1 MEWAVE
7 KEWIATNGVGGYA
20 AGTVSGC
27 NTRRYHALLVAN
39 VPGYGRMVMLPFL
52 REEVI
57 AGDQH
62 FRAGGQE
69 FPDGTIN
76 LDGLK
81 YLRAF
86 RLVGLIPEW
95 EFQAGDLRLRRRV
108 VLVHGEN
115 TVVVTYEHLGGIPVL
130 IRLRPFPHFRP
141 HDEKLSDVVDVPS
154 VWLKRDRVE
163 VHSGDAAHALR
174 FRLHY
179 THCDTPFVGITERLS
194 LLYRLERDRGYE
206 YTEQLVSPGYFES
219 TLAEGESLALV
230 ATTEGWASADRD
242 PLAAFELEQ
251 TREERL
257 LDRARCETRQDE
269 VARLVLAA
277 DQFLFEPVG
286 RPQDVVLMKATGQL
300 ARSVIAGYH
309 WFGDWGRDTMISLE
323 GLTLATG
330 RYDEAAAILSIFR
343 HYVRDGMIPNL
354 FPEGKAEGLYHTA
367 DATLWYFHAIDR
379 YVSYTDDEEL
389 LWDLWPTLEDIV
401 QRHLNGT
408 RFGISVDASD
418 GLLRQGA
425 ADVPLTWMDAWM
437 NDWIVT
443 PRRGKAVEI
452 NGLWFNALMLMAD
465 WCERFGLSPSFYRD
479 HAAKAFESFQRRFWN
494 PATSCLF
501 DVVDGDNGD
510 DPAIRP
516 NQLFS
521 FSLRHPVL
529 HEERRACVLDVVERE
544 LLTTHG
550 LRTLSPGHPDY
561 RPKYDGARRAR
572 DGAYHQGT
580 IWPWLAGHYLNAV
593 LRVRRK
599 TSQLEEDVV
608 RAAAAGLNDCCIGQI
623 SEIFDAEPPFRSR
636 GCVAQAWSVA
646 EVLRSLRRLRHLR
659 GENDQQGE

>member
-1 MEWAVE
+1 
-7 KEWIATNGVGGYA
+7 
-20 AGTVSGC
+20 
-27 NTRRYHALLVAN
+27 
-39 VPGYGRMVMLPFL
+39 
-52 REEVI
+52 
-57 AGDQH
+57 
-62 FRAGGQE
+62 
-69 FPDGTIN
+69 
-76 LDGLK
+76 
-81 YLRAF
+81 
-86 RLVGLIPEW
+86 
-95 EFQAGDLRLRRRV
+95 
-108 VLVHGEN
+108 
-115 TVVVTYEHLGGIPVL
+115 
-130 IRLRPFPHFRP
+130 
-141 HDEKLSDVVDVPS
+141 
-154 VWLKRDRVE
+154 
-163 VHSGDAAHALR
+163 
-174 FRLHY
+174 
-179 THCDTPFVGITERLS
+179 
-194 LLYRLERDRGYE
+194 
-206 YTEQLVSPGYFES
+206 
-219 TLAEGESLALV
+219 
-230 ATTEGWASADRD
+230 
-242 PLAAFELEQ
+242 
-251 TREERL
+251 
-257 LDRARCETRQDE
+257 
-269 VARLVLAA
+269 
-277 DQFLFEPVG
+277 
-286 RPQDVVLMKATGQL
+286 
-300 ARSVIAGYH
+300 
-309 WFGDWGRDTMISLE
+309 
-323 GLTLATG
+323 
-330 RYDEAAAILSIFR
+330 
-343 HYVRDGMIPNL
+343 MIPNL

-452 NGLWFNALMLMAD
+452 NGLWFNALMLMAE
-465 WCERFGLSPSFYRD
+465 WCERFGLSSSLYRD

-494 PATSCLF
+494 PATRCLF

-544 LLTTHG
+544 LLTPRG

-608 RAAAAGLNDCCIGQI
+608 RAVAAGLNECCIGQI

-659 GENDQQGE
+659 GENDQRGE

>member
-1 MEWAVE
+1 
-7 KEWIATNGVGGYA
+7 
-20 AGTVSGC
+20 
-27 NTRRYHALLVAN
+27 
-39 VPGYGRMVMLPFL
+39 
-52 REEVI
+52 
-57 AGDQH
+57 
-62 FRAGGQE
+62 
-69 FPDGTIN
+69 
-76 LDGLK
+76 
-81 YLRAF
+81 
-86 RLVGLIPEW
+86 
-95 EFQAGDLRLRRRV
+95 
-108 VLVHGEN
+108 
-115 TVVVTYEHLGGIPVL
+115 
-130 IRLRPFPHFRP
+130 
-141 HDEKLSDVVDVPS
+141 
-154 VWLKRDRVE
+154 
-163 VHSGDAAHALR
+163 
-174 FRLHY
+174 
-179 THCDTPFVGITERLS
+179 
-194 LLYRLERDRGYE
+194 
-206 YTEQLVSPGYFES
+206 
-219 TLAEGESLALV
+219 
-230 ATTEGWASADRD
+230 
-242 PLAAFELEQ
+242 
-251 TREERL
+251 
-257 LDRARCETRQDE
+257 
-269 VARLVLAA
+269 
-277 DQFLFEPVG
+277 
-286 RPQDVVLMKATGQL
+286 MKATGQL

-343 HYVRDGMIPNL
+343 SYVRDGMIPNL
-354 FPEGKAEGLYHTA
+354 FAEGKADGLYHTA

-437 NDWIVT
+437 DDWIVT

-452 NGLWFNALMLMAD
+452 NGLWFNALMLMAN
-465 WCERFGLSPSFYRD
+465 WCERFGLSPSSYRD

-521 FSLRHPVL
+521 FSLLHPVL
-529 HEERRACVLDVVERE
+529 HEERWACVLDVVERE

-608 RAAAAGLNDCCIGQI
+608 RAAAAGLNECCIGQI

-659 GENDQQGE
+659 GSENDQPGE